1 LTKFLTWAK
10 KLVNTWLGP
19 IGGLYNIFP
28 DQMLNGVSSYIPV
41 HLLLFA
47 VWFGVLF
54 VRQGVYQGG
63 IFRFCVHIPEAFP
76 DGGCPVSSKW
86 IPDLYI

>member
-1 LTKFLTWAK
+1 MLLTKLATWAK
-10 KLVNTWLGP
+10 ILEMPSW
-19 IGGLYNIFP
+19 
-28 DQMLNGVSSYIPV
+28 DQLIDRMLNDVSYI
-41 HLLLFA
+41 HLLLFP

-76 DGGCPVSSKW
+76 DGGCPVS
-86 IPDLYI
+86 L

>member
-1 LTKFLTWAK
+1 
-10 KLVNTWLGP
+10 
-19 IGGLYNIFP
+19 
-28 DQMLNGVSSYIPV
+28 MLNGVSSYI
-41 HLLLFA
+41 HLLLFP

-76 DGGCPVSSKW
+76 DGGCPVS
-86 IPDLYI
+86 L

>member
-1 LTKFLTWAK
+1 LATWAESWEMPGWDQ
-10 KLVNTWLGP
+10 LM
-19 IGGLYNIFP
+19 
-28 DQMLNGVSSYIPV
+28 DQMLNGVSSYI
-41 HLLLFA
+41 HLLLFP

-76 DGGCPVSSKW
+76 DGGCPVSS
-86 IPDLYI
+86 